1 MSNAL
6 IQVNQ
11 FPSQNNNPNATLVF
25 IDVNGDGTVFQMSL
39 DVNPSGTYPS
49 NPASIV
55 AGAAVQMSPAGGEVL
70 LKTTD
75 SVNLN
80 TATPT
85 SLYTVPVG
93 FQAVI
98 TRIVL
103 RNPSISLTTVS
114 LSIGFNSAAFNNV
127 LANATHTELASAGL
141 YTSLSAK
148 AGATKGVAADLLK
161 LLCNTLQGAAATCTV
176 DIFGYTIAV

>member
-6 IQVNQ
+6 MVLNQ
-11 FPSQNNNPNATLVF
+11 FPSQSNNPNATLVF
-25 IDVNGDGTVFQMSL
+25 IDVNGDGTLWQMSL
-39 DVNPSGTYPS
+39 DVNPAGTYPS
-49 NPASIV
+49 NPSSIT

-75 SVNLN
+75 AVNLN

-85 SLYTVPVG
+85 TLYTVPTG
-93 FQAVI
+93 YQAVI

-103 RNPSISLTTVS
+103 RNASTSLTTVS
-114 LSIGFNSAAFNNV
+114 LSIGFNSASFNNV
-127 LANATHTELASAGL
+127 LANATHTELTSALL

-161 LLCNTLQGAAATCTV
+161 LLCNTLQGGAATCSV
-176 DIFGYTIAV
+176 DIFGYLIAV

>member
-6 IQVNQ
+6 LQMNQ
-11 FPSQNNNPNATLVF
+11 FPSQNSNPNAALIF
-25 IDVNGDGTVFQMSL
+25 LDVNGDGSVFQLSL
-39 DVNPSGTYPS
+39 DVNPSNTYPS

-75 SVNLN
+75 AVNLN
-80 TATPT
+80 TAVATT
-85 SLYTVPVG
+85 LYTVPAG

-103 RNPSISLTTVS
+103 RNASTSLTTVS
-114 LSIGFNSAAFNNV
+114 LSIGFNSASFNDV
-127 LANATHTELASAGL
+127 LANATHTELTGATL

-148 AGATKGVAADLLK
+148 VGATKGVAADLLK
-161 LLCNTLQGAAATCTV
+161 LLCNTLQGGAATCSV
-176 DIFGYTIAV
+176 DIFGYLIAV